1 LTKTLF
7 TTEQSCIKW
16 VNMRNSLALLLVLV
30 LAASCLIAVKPSFSS
45 TSTADAENTWVK
57 RAPMPTPRSHLLVAA
72 VNGKIYAIGGGGP
85 IGTNEEYAPA
95 LDNWTEKTSMPSP
108 KQSFAIATFNGKIYC
123 IGGLGEVVSADNKV
137 YDPANDSWENKAS
150 MPTARYGLL
159 ANTIDGKIYCM
170 GGVKLLGYNQGY
182 QELNNNE
189 VYDPSNDT
197 WTTKAPMPNSAG
209 YASAVVDNKIYVIG
223 SGAIQIYSPETDS
236 WSTGALPLV
245 NITLGANGQSSSA
258 AASTGFMA
266 PKRIYVYD
274 GASLQIYNPQ
284 NDSWA
289 FGAAPPTNR
298 QYLGIVNVNDT
309 FYFIGGLTD
318 DPSGL
323 PWYSM
328 PLNTNEQYTPIGYGT
343 LPEQE
348 PFPIVPV
355 AIISIVVS
363 ATVVAGLL
371 FYFKKRKH

>member
-1 LTKTLF
+1 MSKSF
-7 TTEQSCIKW
+7 G
-16 VNMRNSLALLLVLV
+16 LLLVLF
-30 LAASCLIAVKPSFSS
+30 LAASCLIAVKPAFSS
-45 TSTADAENTWVK
+45 TNTANAENTWVK
-57 RAPMPTPRSHLLVAA
+57 KASMPTSRSHLKAAA
-72 VNGKIYAIGGGGP
+72 VNGRIYAIGGSGP
-85 IGTNEEYAPA
+85 IGANEEYDPA

-150 MPTARYGLL
+150 MPTARYGLQ

-189 VYDPSNDT
+189 VYDPSSDT

-223 SGAIQIYSPETDS
+223 SGAIQIYSPETNT
-236 WSTGALPLV
+236 WSTGASPLV

-258 AASTGFMA
+258 VATTGFMA

-274 GASLQIYNPQ
+274 GSSLQIYNPQ
-284 NDSWA
+284 NDCWT
-289 FGAAPPTNR
+289 FGAAPPTSR
-298 QYLGIVNVNDT
+298 QYLGIANVNDT
-309 FYFIGGLTD
+309 LYFIGGLTD
-318 DPSGL
+318 DPSDL
-323 PWYSM
+323 PWYYTF
-328 PLNTNEQYTPIGYGT
+328 LNTNEQYTPIGYGN

-348 PFPIVPV
+348 PFPTPLVVTASIVSV
-355 AIISIVVS
+355 TTISI
-363 ATVVAGLL
+363 GLL
-371 FYFKKRKH
+371 VYFKKRKR